1 MSTAACNARI
11 PTLQATLQ
19 ICGYVFDATGAAQ
32 VPATANQAN
41 VQTCMC
47 STSSLAIFQ
56 ATLADCA
63 SNAAVSSNLNPVI
76 SLCSAA
82 GAGTGT
88 GVGTGAGTGVG
99 TGTGTGVGTGTGTGL
114 GSVASPCELN
124 VQLGLQGLNGCGV
137 TIDAAGNV
145 KQSASDAQ
153 TATCLCTQKNLSV
166 YKMVKTSCESE
177 VSPSSAQALPLAKSL
192 IAACE
197 SGTSLNGAG
206 AGSGT
211 GSSAGSAAVTPA
223 AAPSKGSGAVRV
235 GAMGMFLGTV
245 LLI

>member
-41 VQTCMC
+41 VRNCMC
-47 STSSLAIFQ
+47 T
-56 ATLADCA
+56 TLADCT

-88 GVGTGAGTGVG
+88 GVGTGVGTGTGTGTGTGVGTGVG
-99 TGTGTGVGTGTGTGL
+99 TGTGTGTGTGL

-124 VQLGLQGLNGCGV
+124 VQFGLQGLNGCGV

-153 TATCLCTQKNLSV
+153 TATCLCTQKNLAV

-235 GAMGMFLGTV
+235 GAMGMFLGAV